1 MCKLSTE
8 EMTLKFG
15 LSLIADFEYNFSF
28 KENFNS
34 LTKQCRD
41 IHRQHI
47 KIIMFSTDLSPT
59 FFQGQ
64 SKTKSF
70 ILQQTLDV
78 FTVPKLMVAPLP
90 TPPHPTPPPPTNAH
104 RQRRT

>member
-15 LSLIADFEYNFSF
+15 LLLIADFEYNFSF

-90 TPPHPTPPPPTNAH
+90 TPPHLPQPTHTDREEH
-104 RQRRT
+104 D